1 MIPETDAI
9 RSLRESMAEIDRL
22 LRPSHTQTVTIHG
35 GAVSLVVSMVAVF
48 AIVFSM
54 AAVAVIWAW
63 RDRDLDDMA
72 QIRARLMQCEQYRE
86 QHGRRIADLE
96 AKRAE

>member
-1 MIPETDAI
+1 MTQASELARLRSNLDELSAMIGP
-9 RSLRESMAEIDRL
+9 
-22 LRPSHTQTVTIHG
+22 HTQTVTIHG

-54 AAVAVIWAW
+54 ASVSVIWAW